1 MLFLFF
7 FIVITGLF
15 SQIAGDVI
23 ALGDTDFHQ
32 ALESQEIWFV
42 EFYAPW
48 CNFCQKIAPV
58 WHELSMS
65 QTDVKIAKIDCT
77 KSKHLCGKDAYDITT
92 YPTFKYI
99 KVTCRMQ
106 NNHDVNHLTP
116 NLDHFI

>member
-1 MLFLFF
+1 MMFLLVF
-7 FIVITGLF
+7 VLITAFF
-15 SQIAGDVI
+15 SQSTGDVI

-32 ALESQEIWFV
+32 ALESQDEIWFV

-58 WHELSMS
+58 WHELSTS

-77 KSKHLCGKDAYDITT
+77 KSKNVCGKDAYDISS

-99 KVTCRMQ
+99 KVICCPT
-106 NNHDVNHLTP
+106 
-116 NLDHFI
+116 